1 MRGFGGITKQLLI
14 MDKYKEIYDNTC
26 KVQVEKVKLGDV
38 NYYIQSKL
46 MIIEELLKNAE
57 DSQVY
62 WKGQDNERL
71 VSYAQGKIDA
81 YIMTS
86 ETLKS
91 LTQLI
96 NNETRY

>member
-1 MRGFGGITKQLLI
+1 ME
-14 MDKYKEIYDNTC
+14 KYQEIYDKTC

-46 MIIEELLKNAE
+46 KSIEELLKNAE
-57 DSQVY
+57 DKQVY

-71 VSYAQGKIDA
+71 ENYAQGKIDA
-81 YIMTS
+81 YIMTK
-86 ETLKS
+86 EMLKS

-96 NNETRY
+96 NNEKRY

>member
-1 MRGFGGITKQLLI
+1 
-14 MDKYKEIYDNTC
+14 
-26 KVQVEKVKLGDV
+26 
-38 NYYIQSKL
+38 